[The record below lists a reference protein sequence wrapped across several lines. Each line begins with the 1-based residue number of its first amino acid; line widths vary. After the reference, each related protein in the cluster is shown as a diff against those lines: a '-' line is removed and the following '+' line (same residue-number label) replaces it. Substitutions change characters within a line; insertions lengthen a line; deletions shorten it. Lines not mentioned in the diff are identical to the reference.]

1 MAKKNGFV
9 IAIDGPAGAGKSTV
23 SRIVAEKLN
32 YLYVDTGAMYRAL
45 TWKALHEKLDLTDEK
60 SLVELARRTSIKL
73 GKNRKVHVDDID
85 VTVDIRKPEVT
96 KRVCYIAKVG
106 DVRECMVALQREMG
120 KEGGVVLEGRDIGTV
135 VFPNADRKIYLDAGI
150 GERARRRYKELKE
163 QGYGVKIDEI
173 ETKLRSRDE
182 KDKGRKVAPLRVA
195 DGAIII
201 DTTHMNIE
209 QVVDEILKLIPNLR
223 GRAGADRNE

>member
-1 MAKKNGFV
+1 MNREKGL
-9 IAIDGPAGAGKSTV
+9 ILAIDGPAGSGKSTV

-73 GKNRKVHVDDID
+73 EKNRKVYVDDID

-106 DVRECMVALQREMG
+106 EVRECMVALQREMG

-163 QGYGVKIDEI
+163 QGFGINVDEI
-173 ETKLRSRDE
+173 EKKLRSRDE

-209 QVVDEILKLIPNLR
+209 QVVEEILKLVPS
-223 GRAGADRNE
+223 GRAEAGRNE